1 MRFVKF
7 VIIFYFFFD
16 FLIFDFIDLLASK
29 YALVTHHQ
37 LSRISIETWYN
48 GCTFT
53 LPLRLY
59 MTTFLKIVTQGTR

>member
-1 MRFVKF
+1 MRFVRF

-29 YALVTHHQ
+29 YALLRYHQ
-37 LSRISIETWYN
+37 SSRTLIETWYN
-48 GCTFT
+48 GCRCT

-59 MTTFLKIVTQGTR
+59 ITTFLKIVTQGTS